1 MDLSKTPAVDTSAAV
16 DTHTS
21 RKTELGFFIL
31 ALVLVAALGAGF
43 ALAGIGG
50 LAQVMIVLVPVCL
63 IVLVMIA
70 QGK

>member
-1 MDLSKTPAVDTSAAV
+1 
-16 DTHTS
+16 
-21 RKTELGFFIL
+21 
-31 ALVLVAALGAGF
+31 VLVAALGAGF

-50 LAQVMIVLVPVCL
+50 LAQVMIVLVPVAL

>member
-1 MDLSKTPAVDTSAAV
+1 MDLSKNPAVDTSTAV
-16 DTHTS
+16 DTRTS

-50 LAQVMIVLVPVCL
+50 LAQVMIVLVPVAL